1 MKITQEFFELP
12 EALALSMTVRGR
24 AMLFMLLKIYSF
36 ADENGEITYTRS
48 ELAVLCRTRTQEINH
63 CFEACKALLGNP
75 DFSKSLGF
83 KEDKKVNAS
92 MDACMDTS
100 MDACMDASMNACM
113 DASMNACM
121 DASMD
126 TSMNASEF
134 TSSLEDIFNY
144 CEKRRKAS
152 VQAVLGDVVTYDEP
166 LCPWDEYICEAEEE
180 AFSAN
185 AKWREITSEEGD
197 KIIEALMEEL
207 ECTKQR
213 KETPIKETF
222 SPTPP
227 YKENITK
234 EKKLYIS
241 ARVREDGADDMEKTP
256 RVNAEKDVYE
266 KDMKKIV
273 DYLNRKLHTNYKM
286 KSKRATKNIK
296 ARLKEG
302 YTFDDFK
309 EVIDKKHDDWISDSL
324 MIRYLKPT
332 TLFSSEHFDE
342 YLNQPVLSKEA
353 PKEVSS
359 YLRKGFAENEY
370 IPKKDSSY
378 TEKSS
383 FNIDEFFELA
393 VRRGAG
399 RAVGLAV

>member
-36 ADENGEITYTRS
+36 ADEGGKITYTRS

-100 MDACMDASMNACM
+100 M
-113 DASMNACM
+113 
-121 DASMD
+121 
-126 TSMNASEF
+126 NASEF

-180 AFSAN
+180 AYSAN
-185 AKWREITSEEGD
+185 AKWREITSEVGD

-241 ARVREDGADDMEKTP
+241 ARVREDGADDREKTP

-266 KDMKKIV
+266 KDMEKIV

-309 EVIDKKHDDWISDSL
+309 AVIDKKHDDWISDSL

>member
-36 ADENGEITYTRS
+36 ADEEGAIKYTRS

-75 DFSKSLGF
+75 DFLKSLGF

-92 MDACMDTS
+92 MDACMD
-100 MDACMDASMNACM
+100 
-113 DASMNACM
+113 
-121 DASMD
+121 
-126 TSMNASEF
+126 ASEF

-152 VQAVLGDVVTYDEP
+152 VQAVYGDVVTYDEP

-180 AFSAN
+180 LHSPST
-185 AKWREITSEEGD
+185 KWREITSEEGD

-241 ARVREDGADDMEKTP
+241 ARVREDGAEDREKTP
-256 RVNAEKDVYE
+256 RVNAENDTYE

-309 EVIDKKHDDWISDSL
+309 AVIDKKHDDWISDSL

-359 YLRKGFAENEY
+359 YLRKGFAESEC
-370 IPKKDSSY
+370 IPKRDSSY

-383 FNIDEFFELA
+383 FNLDEFFELA

>member
-36 ADENGEITYTRS
+36 ADEEGEIKYTRS

-83 KEDKKVNAS
+83 KKDKKVNAS

-100 MDACMDASMNACM
+100 MDACMDTSMNACM
-113 DASMNACM
+113 DASM

-152 VQAVLGDVVTYDEP
+152 VQAVYGDVVTYDEP

-197 KIIEALMEEL
+197 KIIEALMEDL

-241 ARVREDGADDMEKTP
+241 ARVREDGADDREKTP

-266 KDMKKIV
+266 KDMEKIV

-309 EVIDKKHDDWISDSL
+309 AVIDKKHDDWISDSL

>member
-36 ADENGEITYTRS
+36 ADEEGAIKYTRS

-75 DFSKSLGF
+75 DFLKSLGF

-92 MDACMDTS
+92 MDACMD
-100 MDACMDASMNACM
+100 
-113 DASMNACM
+113 
-121 DASMD
+121 ASMD
-126 TSMNASEF
+126 ASEF

-152 VQAVLGDVVTYDEP
+152 VQAVYGDVVTYDEP

-180 AFSAN
+180 LHSPST
-185 AKWREITSEEGD
+185 KWREITSEEGD

-241 ARVREDGADDMEKTP
+241 ARVREDGAEDREKTP
-256 RVNAEKDVYE
+256 RVNAENDTYE

-309 EVIDKKHDDWISDSL
+309 AVIDKKHDDWISDSL

>member
-36 ADENGEITYTRS
+36 ADEEGAIKYTRS

-75 DFSKSLGF
+75 DFLKSLGF

-92 MDACMDTS
+92 MDACMD
-100 MDACMDASMNACM
+100 A
-113 DASMNACM
+113 
-121 DASMD
+121 
-126 TSMNASEF
+126 SMNASEF

-152 VQAVLGDVVTYDEP
+152 VQAVYGDVVTYDEP

-180 AFSAN
+180 LHSPST
-185 AKWREITSEEGD
+185 KWREITSEEGD
-197 KIIEALMEEL
+197 KIIETLMEEL
-207 ECTKQR
+207 QRTKQR
-213 KETPIKETF
+213 KENPIKETF

-241 ARVREDGADDMEKTP
+241 ARVREDGIENREKTP
-256 RVNAEKDVYE
+256 RENAENDTYE

-309 EVIDKKHDDWISDSL
+309 AVIDKKHDDWISDRL

>member
-36 ADENGEITYTRS
+36 ADEEGEIKYTRS

-83 KEDKKVNAS
+83 KKDKKVNAS

-100 MDACMDASMNACM
+100 MDASMNASM
-113 DASMNACM
+113 DTSMN
-121 DASMD
+121 ASMD

-166 LCPWDEYICEAEEE
+166 LCPWDEYVCEAEEE
-180 AFSAN
+180 AYSAN

-241 ARVREDGADDMEKTP
+241 ARVREDGADDREKTP

-266 KDMKKIV
+266 KDMEKIV

>member
-36 ADENGEITYTRS
+36 ADENGEITHTRS
-48 ELAVLCRTRTQEINH
+48 ALAALCRTRTQEINH

-75 DFSKSLGF
+75 DFFKSLGF

-92 MDACMDTS
+92 MDACMD
-100 MDACMDASMNACM
+100 A
-113 DASMNACM
+113 
-121 DASMD
+121 
-126 TSMNASEF
+126 SMNASEF

-152 VQAVLGDVVTYDEP
+152 VQAVYGDVVTYDEP

-180 AFSAN
+180 LHSPST
-185 AKWREITSEEGD
+185 KWREITSEEGD

-241 ARVREDGADDMEKTP
+241 ARVREDGAEDREKTP
-256 RVNAEKDVYE
+256 RVNAENDTYE

-286 KSKRATKNIK
+286 KPQRTLKQGLKKDTRLTISKR
-296 ARLKEG
+296 
-302 YTFDDFK
+302 
-309 EVIDKKHDDWISDSL
+309 S
-324 MIRYLKPT
+324 
-332 TLFSSEHFDE
+332 
-342 YLNQPVLSKEA
+342 
-353 PKEVSS
+353 
-359 YLRKGFAENEY
+359 
-370 IPKKDSSY
+370 
-378 TEKSS
+378 
-383 FNIDEFFELA
+383 
-393 VRRGAG
+393 
-399 RAVGLAV
+399 

>member
-36 ADENGEITYTRS
+36 ADEEGEIKYTRS

-75 DFSKSLGF
+75 DFLKSLGF

-92 MDACMDTS
+92 M
-100 MDACMDASMNACM
+100 N
-113 DASMNACM
+113 
-121 DASMD
+121 ASMD

-180 AFSAN
+180 AYSAN

-241 ARVREDGADDMEKTP
+241 ARVREDGADDREKTP

-266 KDMKKIV
+266 KDMEKIV

>member
-36 ADENGEITYTRS
+36 ADEEGEIKYTRS

-83 KEDKKVNAS
+83 KKDKKVNAS
-92 MDACMDTS
+92 MDAC
-100 MDACMDASMNACM
+100 
-113 DASMNACM
+113 
-121 DASMD
+121 MD

-180 AFSAN
+180 AYSAN

-241 ARVREDGADDMEKTP
+241 ARVREDGADDREKTP

-266 KDMKKIV
+266 KDMEKIV

-383 FNIDEFFELA
+383 FNVDEFFELA

>member
-36 ADENGEITYTRS
+36 ADEEGEIKYTRS

-75 DFSKSLGF
+75 DFLKSLGF

-92 MDACMDTS
+92 
-100 MDACMDASMNACM
+100 
-113 DASMNACM
+113 M

-152 VQAVLGDVVTYDEP
+152 VQAVYGDVVTYDEP

-197 KIIEALMEEL
+197 KIIEALMEDL

-241 ARVREDGADDMEKTP
+241 ARVREDGADDREKTP

-266 KDMKKIV
+266 KDMEKIV

-309 EVIDKKHDDWISDSL
+309 AVIDKKHDDWISDSL

>member
-36 ADENGEITYTRS
+36 ADEEGAIKYTRS

-75 DFSKSLGF
+75 DFLKSLGF

-92 MDACMDTS
+92 MDACMD
-100 MDACMDASMNACM
+100 A
-113 DASMNACM
+113 
-121 DASMD
+121 
-126 TSMNASEF
+126 SMNASEF

-152 VQAVLGDVVTYDEP
+152 VQAVYGDVVTYDEP

-180 AFSAN
+180 LHSPST
-185 AKWREITSEEGD
+185 KWREITSEEGD

-207 ECTKQR
+207 QCTKQR

-241 ARVREDGADDMEKTP
+241 ARVREDGDDREKTP
-256 RVNAEKDVYE
+256 RVNAEKDAYE
-266 KDMKKIV
+266 KDMEKIV

-309 EVIDKKHDDWISDSL
+309 AVIDKKHDDWISDSL

-342 YLNQPVLSKEA
+342 YLNQPVIPEKTAKEDI
-353 PKEVSS
+353 S
-359 YLRKGFAENEY
+359 YLRKGFAESGRVPERE
-370 IPKKDSSY
+370 SSY
-378 TEKSS
+378 TEKPS
-383 FNIDEFFELA
+383 FNLDEFFELA

>member
-36 ADENGEITYTRS
+36 ADEEGAIKYTRS

-75 DFSKSLGF
+75 DFLKSLGF

-92 MDACMDTS
+92 MDACMDAS
-100 MDACMDASMNACM
+100 MDACMDA
-113 DASMNACM
+113 
-121 DASMD
+121 
-126 TSMNASEF
+126 SMNASEF

-152 VQAVLGDVVTYDEP
+152 VQAVYGDVVTYDEP

-180 AFSAN
+180 LHSPST
-185 AKWREITSEEGD
+185 KWREITSEEGD
-197 KIIEALMEEL
+197 KIIETLMEEL
-207 ECTKQR
+207 QRTKQR
-213 KETPIKETF
+213 KENPIKETF

-241 ARVREDGADDMEKTP
+241 ARVREDGIENREKTP
-256 RVNAEKDVYE
+256 RENAENDTYE

-309 EVIDKKHDDWISDSL
+309 AVIDKKHDDWISDRL

>member
-36 ADENGEITYTRS
+36 ADEEGEIKYTRS

-75 DFSKSLGF
+75 DFLKSLGF

-92 MDACMDTS
+92 
-100 MDACMDASMNACM
+100 
-113 DASMNACM
+113 M

-152 VQAVLGDVVTYDEP
+152 VQAVYGDVVTYDEP

-180 AFSAN
+180 AYSAN

-197 KIIEALMEEL
+197 KIIEALMEDL

-241 ARVREDGADDMEKTP
+241 ARVREDGDDSEKTP

-309 EVIDKKHDDWISDSL
+309 AVIDKKHDDWISDSL

>member
-63 CFEACKALLGNP
+63 CFEACKTLLGNP

-83 KEDKKVNAS
+83 KKDKKVNAS

-100 MDACMDASMNACM
+100 MD
-113 DASMNACM
+113 
-121 DASMD
+121 
-126 TSMNASEF
+126 ASEF

-152 VQAVLGDVVTYDEP
+152 VQAVYGDVVTYDEP

-180 AFSAN
+180 LHSPST
-185 AKWREITSEEGD
+185 KWREITSEEGD

-241 ARVREDGADDMEKTP
+241 ARVREDGAEDREKTP
-256 RVNAEKDVYE
+256 RVNAENDTYE

-309 EVIDKKHDDWISDSL
+309 AVIDKKHDDWISDSL